1 MPSSRPIASR
11 SVKIAPMALYESEIT
26 KFLRSLKE
34 QRPHLEDAQQS
45 GRRLLWDR
53 DPLDLDQLQRA
64 QEIRV
69 KQKPYVYQPD

>member
-1 MPSSRPIASR
+1 MP
-11 SVKIAPMALYESEIT
+11 LYESEIT
-26 KFLRSLKE
+26 KFLRSLKK

>member
-1 MPSSRPIASR
+1 MP
-11 SVKIAPMALYESEIT
+11 LYESEIT

-34 QRPHLEDAQQS
+34 QRPHLEDSQQS

>member
-1 MPSSRPIASR
+1 MP
-11 SVKIAPMALYESEIT
+11 LYESEIT

-69 KQKPYVYQPD
+69 NQKPYVYQPD

>member
-1 MPSSRPIASR
+1 MP
-11 SVKIAPMALYESEIT
+11 LYESEIT

-69 KQKPYVYQPD
+69 KQ